1 MRTHSLSWQER
12 GWHALGVAGGIWG
25 LVLMGLVPWA
35 AARAATCLYVSSY
48 HQGYEWNDG
57 IERGIARALAGKCEL
72 KKFYMDTKR
81 NDTPAFGM
89 EMALKAKGYIET
101 LKPDVVIA
109 CDDPA
114 STYLVRPYY
123 KDAALPIVFCGI
135 NQSVTPYGYPYSNV
149 TGMIEI
155 SPIKPLLKEIK
166 HTLKRVKHGVYLA
179 PDSMSQ
185 HREFELNRETYAEEG
200 IEVAPIFVKTMA
212 QWEAGYKKAQASDFL
227 IIGNN
232 GGIEDWDAARA
243 AEIALKHTRRLSVT
257 NYDWM
262 VDYAIL
268 AMTKLAEEQ
277 GEWAA
282 MSALSILSGSKP
294 AQLPIVTNR
303 KWNIY
308 VNHRLL
314 GKTDVELAPRIIHKA
329 IQIGEA
335 GR

>member
-1 MRTHSLSWQER
+1 MLCRC
-12 GWHALGVAGGIWG
+12 ALDAVAGLCSVALLWS
-25 LVLMGLVPWA
+25 VPWPA
-35 AARAATCLYVSSY
+35 AQAATCLYVSSY

-57 IERGIARALAGKCEL
+57 IERGIERALAGKCEL

-81 NDTPAFGM
+81 HDEPSFGM
-89 EMALKAKGYIET
+89 EMALKAKQYIET

-114 STYLVRPYY
+114 SAYLVRPYY
-123 KDAALPIVFCGI
+123 KDAELPIVFCGI
-135 NQSVTPYGYPYSNV
+135 NQSVTPYGYPYRNV

-166 HTLKRVKHGVYLA
+166 STLKRVKRGVYLA

-185 HREFELNRETYAEEG
+185 HREFELNRETYAQEG
-200 IEVAPIFVKTMA
+200 IEITPIFVKNMI
-212 QWEAGYKKAQASDFL
+212 QWEAGYEKAQAADFL

-232 GGIEDWDAARA
+232 GGIEDWDNARA
-243 AEIALKHTRRLSVT
+243 AAIAAKHTRKLSVT

-282 MSALSILSGSKP
+282 LSALSILNGSKP

-308 VNHRLL
+308 VNLTLL
-314 GKTDVELAPRIIHKA
+314 GRTDVELSPRIIHKA
-329 IQIGEA
+329 VKIGESD
-335 GR
+335 R

>member
-1 MRTHSLSWQER
+1 MRTHSLSRQER
-12 GWHALGVAGGIWG
+12 CRRALGAVGGLWCIA
-25 LVLMGLVPWA
+25 LMGLAPWPA
-35 AARAATCLYVSSY
+35 AQAATCLYVSSY
-48 HQGYEWNDG
+48 HHGYEWNDG
-57 IERGIARALAGKCEL
+57 IEQGIERVLAGKCEL

-81 NDTPAFGM
+81 NDTPAFGK
-89 EMALKAKGYIET
+89 EMALKAKRYIEV

-114 STYLVRPYY
+114 STYLVAPYY
-123 KDAALPIVFCGI
+123 KDATLPIVFCGI
-135 NQSVTPYGYPYSNV
+135 NQSVTPYGFPYSNV

-166 HTLKRVKHGVYLA
+166 NTLKRVKHGVYLA

-185 HREFELNRETYAEEG
+185 HREFELNRETYAQEG
-200 IEVAPIFVKTMA
+200 IEITPIFVKNMA
-212 QWEAGYKKAQASDFL
+212 QWEAGYKKAQSSEFL

-232 GGIEDWDAARA
+232 GGIEDWDNARA
-243 AEIALKHTRRLSVT
+243 AAIAGKLTGRLSVT
-257 NYDWM
+257 NYEWM

-268 AMTKLAEEQ
+268 AMTKLADEQ

-282 MSALSILSGSKP
+282 LTALSILNGSKP
-294 AQLPIVTNR
+294 SQLPIVTNR

-308 VNHRLL
+308 VNLTLL
-314 GKTDVELAPRIIHKA
+314 GKGDVELSPRIVHKA
-329 IQIGEA
+329 IKIGEA